1 MPITI
6 SDIAK
11 MANVSQ
17 STVSRVLNNSGYV
30 KDDTGKPLPGVRLN
44 IGQLQSPTLI
54 GSDGYYEQKVPAN
67 TKFNIILL
75 L

>member
-17 STVSRVLNNSGYV
+17 STVSIVLNNSGYV
-30 KDDTGKPLPGVRLN
+30 KDDTKKRV
-44 IGQLQSPTLI
+44 
-54 GSDGYYEQKVPAN
+54 EM
-67 TKFNIILL
+67 IIKN
-75 L
+75 